1 VCISGFLSSRPPPFP
16 VNDITQFLPHRPPFL
31 FADEI
36 IAETDDSVT
45 TRLRVRPDF
54 DFFKGHYPGNPIM
67 PGVLVSE
74 AVFQA
79 GCILMAKTMLRAGAD
94 LDAPGPGGTPVLVRI
109 ENARF
114 RSAVRPG
121 DELTIVAKIK
131 ERSGPFTFMTGSVKA
146 GDRRVMTVDFCVA
159 NAGADGTT
167 S

>member
-1 VCISGFLSSRPPPFP
+1 VS
-16 VNDITQFLPHRPPFL
+16 DITQFLPHRPPFL

-67 PGVLVSE
+67 PGVLLSE

-79 GCILMAKTMLRAGAD
+79 GSILMAKIVARGGAGAT
-94 LDAPGPGGTPVLVRI
+94 GQGGTPVLVRI

-114 RSAVRPG
+114 RSVVRPG
-121 DELTIVAKIK
+121 DELTIVAKLK
-131 ERSGPFTFMTGSVKA
+131 ERSGVFTFMTGSVKA